1 MILFN
6 NKEADLE
13 HQKIYRENIKFKF
26 DGSALLLKVNKKR
39 KNKKGLTNSFW
50 I

>member
-13 HQKIYRENIKFKF
+13 HQRTYRENIKFKF
-26 DGSALLLKVNKKR
+26 DGSALLLKLNKKR
-39 KNKKGLTNSFW
+39 KNKKGITN
-50 I
+50 